1 VQKIINIISKLNK
14 KKIKK
19 NKDFFDY
26 LLNPFI
32 IVINLVSFVY
42 LINQLDL
49 NLFSN
54 VQVFMAGIIL
64 ILFFI
69 LPILRRILFKKPLK
83 THIMLYSSFMIYA
96 CLVKNPIILLI
107 MIVPI
112 IGKESS
118 LYLKLKDLFKGNIY
132 LLYLK
137 DFLDKEIKYEN

>member
-1 VQKIINIISKLNK
+1 MQRIINTISNLNK

-19 NKDFFDY
+19 NKDFFHY
-26 LLNPFI
+26 LFNPFFI
-32 IVINLVSFVY
+32 LINLISLVY
-42 LINQLDL
+42 IINKLDMH
-49 NLFSN
+49 LFSN
-54 VQVFMAGIIL
+54 VQVLMVGIIL
-64 ILFFI
+64 VLFFI

-96 CLVKNPIILLI
+96 CLLKDPLILLI
-107 MIVPI
+107 MILPI

-137 DFLDKEIKYEN
+137 DFLEKEIKYEN